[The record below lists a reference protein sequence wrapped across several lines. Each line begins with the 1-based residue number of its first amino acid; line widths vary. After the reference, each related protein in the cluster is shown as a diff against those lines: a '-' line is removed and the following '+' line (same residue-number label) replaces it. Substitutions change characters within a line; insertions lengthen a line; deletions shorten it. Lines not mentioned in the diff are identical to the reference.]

1 MLIVIDEP
9 VGQINGGQIAT
20 PVAAEVAEA
29 TLNYLN
35 VDPQY
40 TAKEL
45 ADLGEETPSVTGLSV
60 AKAREAL
67 SGFNIRTVGEGKTV
81 VSQMPAEGQL
91 IPKNGVVVLY
101 TDKTSEKRKV
111 TVPDLSNNLSVA
123 AANQKALEY
132 GLNPK
137 IFGNSLTMGESVS
150 YKQSVEA
157 GTQVDEGTVVTIYF
171 KSNVGVNDLAQD

>member
-1 MLIVIDEP
+1 
-9 VGQINGGQIAT
+9 
-20 PVAAEVAEA
+20 
-29 TLNYLN
+29 
-35 VDPQY
+35 
-40 TAKEL
+40 
-45 ADLGEETPSVTGLSV
+45 
-60 AKAREAL
+60 
-67 SGFNIRTVGEGKTV
+67 
-81 VSQMPAEGQL
+81 MPAEGQL